1 MPALP
6 GPNSGFVM
14 LLAVSTGY
22 AFNRT
27 RNACLATNL
36 SVAGTHWSRLRGLMG
51 KDAAS
56 FPAGDGLWIIP
67 SRGVHTL
74 AMRFPIDV
82 LYLDRD
88 QHVVHVEENLKPW
101 RVAKVS
107 MRTVSVL
114 ELPENT
120 LKSSGTAVGDEIE
133 IETSG

>member
-1 MPALP
+1 M
-6 GPNSGFVM
+6 S
-14 LLAVSTGY
+14 LAVSTGY

-88 QHVVHVEENLKPW
+88 HHVVHFEENLKPW
-101 RVAKVS
+101 RLAKVS
-107 MRTVSVL
+107 MRTASVL
-114 ELPENT
+114 ELPGNT
-120 LKSSGTAVGDEIE
+120 LKASGTAVGDAIE
-133 IETSG
+133 IAVNGISTKQPSEATTA